1 MLDSQP
7 FLTEV
12 TCAPSIS
19 DGQARIR
26 RASLVRGQS
35 IREKLSK
42 WPKVSIIIAVDRE
55 YEVIDSG

>member
-35 IREKLSK
+35 IRE
-42 WPKVSIIIAVDRE
+42 VVEIAKGFYNCSGGDRE
-55 YEVIDSG
+55 YKVIHSG